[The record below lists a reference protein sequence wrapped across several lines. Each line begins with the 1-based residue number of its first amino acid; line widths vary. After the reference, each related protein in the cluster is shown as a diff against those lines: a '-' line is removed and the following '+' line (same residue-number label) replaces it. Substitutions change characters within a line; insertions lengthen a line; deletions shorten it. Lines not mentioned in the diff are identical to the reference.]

1 VSARRDRAAE
11 LAARAAAVAN
21 ADTSATPDLR
31 TSEPTE
37 VHNEPA
43 PARPRAA
50 RTRTTPTAPDA
61 APAATA
67 PRTKPVRVTVEL
79 SPIEH
84 RKLRKL
90 CDRFIDELDL
100 AEVARAEI
108 FRALLNLAD
117 QDPQLAD
124 RLAQELR
131 RTGGTRRR

>member
-1 VSARRDRAAE
+1 MSARRDRAAE
-11 LAARAAAVAN
+11 LAARAAAVA
-21 ADTSATPDLR
+21 AGPESAEADLR
-31 TSEPTE
+31 TSGSPE
-37 VHNEPA
+37 VRDSP
-43 PARPRAA
+43 
-50 RTRTTPTAPDA
+50 TPTRARATRSKPTTE

-100 AEVARAEI
+100 TEVARAEI

-117 QDPQLAD
+117 QDPKLAD
-124 RLAQELR
+124 RLAEELR